1 VDNHGVEGGR
11 EASMKNKLK
20 VLVVDDDPPMRK
32 LVRSYLE
39 KMGHQVEEA
48 SCGAAA
54 ITHLSKTR
62 PDLICL
68 DLTLP
73 EFSGFDIC
81 DFIRAQPELAKV
93 PVLMIS
99 ARKLPNDRALA
110 EEAGVSGYLTKPF
123 KPADF
128 AHHVN
133 ALLGARK
140 AG

>member
-1 VDNHGVEGGR
+1 
-11 EASMKNKLK
+11 MTNKVQ

-32 LVRSYLE
+32 LVRGYLE
-39 KMGHQVEEA
+39 KMGMQVEEA

-54 ITHLSKTR
+54 ISHLSKNR
-62 PDLICL
+62 PDLVCL

-81 DFIRAQPELAKV
+81 DFIRSRPELEKV

-99 ARKLPNDRALA
+99 ARKLPGDRALA
-110 EEAGVSGYLTKPF
+110 EEAGVSSYLTKPF

-128 AHHVN
+128 ANRVN
-133 ALLGARK
+133 ELLSARK

>member
-1 VDNHGVEGGR
+1 MSG
-11 EASMKNKLK
+11 KLSA
-20 VLVVDDDPPMRK
+20 LVVDDDPPMRK
-32 LVRSYLE
+32 LVRGYLE
-39 KMGHQVEEA
+39 KMGLQVDEA

-54 ITHLSKTR
+54 IEHLSKRR

-81 DFIRAQPELAKV
+81 DFIRARPELQKV

-99 ARKLPNDRALA
+99 ARKLPGDRALA

-128 AHHVN
+128 AQQVN
-133 ALLGARK
+133 ALLPPRK
-140 AG
+140 EG

>member
-1 VDNHGVEGGR
+1 MNDKPR
-11 EASMKNKLK
+11 

-39 KMGHQVEEA
+39 KMGMQVDEA

-54 ITHLSKTR
+54 IKHLSEVR

-73 EFSGFDIC
+73 EFSGFDVC
-81 DFIRAQPELAKV
+81 DFIRSRPELEKV

-99 ARKLPNDRALA
+99 ARRLPGDRALA
-110 EEAGVSGYLTKPF
+110 EEAGVSSYLTKPF
-123 KPADF
+123 KPAELVQQ
-128 AHHVN
+128 VN